1 MLSFRPKG
9 GISDSA
15 NDRDVSTSL
24 RFARHDRTTF
34 ILSTYLVL
42 SLKKDRLAV
51 VTPVVEVVILPGGQG
66 AQRASLHRETR
77 KRGNILEF
85 RMQVQI

>member
-1 MLSFRPKG
+1 MTFLTKGLEQINFLTTILKINLTKLLYLSELWQEVHAG
-9 GISDSA
+9 
-15 NDRDVSTSL
+15 
-24 RFARHDRTTF
+24 RTPGRKE
-34 ILSTYLVL
+34 VNEH
-42 SLKKDRLAV
+42 RLATGDDV
-51 VTPVVEVVILPGGQG
+51 RKIPGGQG